1 MRNRVLIR
9 VSDTVKLADFA
20 RQMSEQGF
28 EVLCSRLNSELLEEN
43 GVEFTMLE
51 TAMGYN
57 TKLGV
62 ITEAMQNWIYSAI
75 LVDRTSPEQIADLKE
90 NNIEPIDVV
99 CVNINDYDLKNDV
112 SAISLIKAAVSN
124 VNDVTVV
131 VDFRDYDRVLK
142 EIKEKGEVS
151 KTTKMELGVKAME
164 YVVHKEILHTQML
177 RQTASTELFPKYL
190 NFTYEKVRNLSQGES
205 SKQSAAYYKEIN
217 NIEPTV
223 SNLKRIKGTDLEFK
237 DITKINNA
245 VELIYE
251 FDEPAVVIMGKV
263 LPFGVGTGED
273 LYEAY
278 VNCIRYEFYSA
289 SGGVAVMNETVT
301 RKVALEI
308 IKTDLAAV
316 IAPSY
321 EEDALELLMQTE
333 NINFYEILNGAQWVT
348 ARTLDIKTISGGAL
362 VQSLDRKTIT
372 RNDITCVTEKTAED
386 RQINDM
392 LLAIRTAKHLK
403 TSCCVVAK
411 GNQVV
416 SMGSGENNV
425 AVAQQVALNGAAGK
439 TLGSTIGFDVAINDT
454 KIIDAAIEASV
465 AVIIQSGGAENDE
478 EIIDYCNKNSI
489 IMYFTNTVYNK
500 MS

>member
-1 MRNRVLIR
+1 MKNRVLIR

-20 RQMSEQGF
+20 RQLNEHGF
-28 EVLCSRLNSELLEEN
+28 EVLCSRLNSELLDDN
-43 GVEFTMLE
+43 GIEYTMLE

-62 ITEAMQNWIYSAI
+62 VTEAMQNWIYAGI
-75 LVDRTSPEQIADLKE
+75 LADRTSPEQIADLKE
-90 NNIEPIDVV
+90 NNIEPIDIV

-131 VDFRDYDRVLK
+131 VDFRDYDRVLQ

-151 KTTKMELGVKAME
+151 HTTKMELGVKAME
-164 YVVHKEILHTQML
+164 YIVHKEILHTQML
-177 RQTASTELFPKYL
+177 RKRAGTELFPKYL
-190 NFTYEKVRNLSQGES
+190 NFTYEKVRNLSQGENT
-205 SKQSAAYYKEIN
+205 KQSAAYYKEIN
-217 NIEPTV
+217 NIEPTIP
-223 SNLKRIKGTDLEFK
+223 NLKRIKGEDLEFK
-237 DITKINNA
+237 DIAKINNA
-245 VELIYE
+245 IELIYE
-251 FDEPAVVIMGKV
+251 FDETAVVIMGKV

-289 SGGVAVMNETVT
+289 AGGVAVMNAPVT

-333 NINFYEILNGAQWVT
+333 NINFYEILGGAQHVT
-348 ARTLDIKTISGGAL
+348 ARTLDLKTISGGAL
-362 VQSLDRKTIT
+362 VQSVDRKTIG
-372 RNDITCVTEKTAED
+372 RNDIICVTEKTAED

-403 TSCCVVAK
+403 TRCCVVAK
-411 GNQVV
+411 GNQVI

-425 AVAQQVALNGAAGK
+425 SVAQQIALNGAAGK
-439 TLGSTIGFDVAINDT
+439 ATGSTLAFDGAINDI
-454 KIIDAAIEASV
+454 KIIDAAIEAS
-465 AVIIQSGGAENDE
+465 ASVIIQSGGAENDQQ
-478 EIIDYCNKNSI
+478 IIDYCNQNSI